1 MKVKKKRKDPY
12 TISPY
17 IWKLVGQFTTVT
29 IQLSVT
35 ALKNT
40 CDSRYLIVMKHGGVG
55 IGDTENKSVRQGL
68 EPRHPHTNPVE

>member
-1 MKVKKKRKDPY
+1 MKVKKKRKDPH

-17 IWKLVGQFTTVT
+17 IWRLVGQFTTVT

-40 CDSRYLIVMKHGGVG
+40 CDRRQFTVMKHGRVG
-55 IGDTENKSVRQGL
+55 IRDTENKSVRPGL
-68 EPRHPHTNPVE
+68 EPRHTHTNPME